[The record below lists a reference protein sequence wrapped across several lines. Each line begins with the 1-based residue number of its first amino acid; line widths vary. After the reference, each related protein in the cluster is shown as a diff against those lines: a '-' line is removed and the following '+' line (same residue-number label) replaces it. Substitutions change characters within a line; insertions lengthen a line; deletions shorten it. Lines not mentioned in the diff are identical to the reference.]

1 MLLGDSVRLRA
12 IERSDLSRCVRWL
25 NDPEVVRYLAA
36 YFPLSMAQEER
47 WFERLLSDE
56 DRRVFAIEAEDGTH
70 IGNIGIDGLDWKNRS
85 AALGI
90 FIGEQECWG
99 HGYGTDAVR
108 TLLRFAFEELNL
120 HRVWLTVHDDNPRA
134 IRCYE
139 KCGFRQEG
147 RDREA
152 RFSNGEYHDELRM
165 GILESEF
172 VQGRDQRR

>member
-1 MLLGDSVRLRA
+1 MLLGKMVRLRA
-12 IERSDLSRCVRWL
+12 IERSDLARCVRWL
-25 NDPEVVRYLAA
+25 NDPDVVRYLAA

-47 WFERLLSDE
+47 WFERLVSDE
-56 DRRVFAIEAEDGTH
+56 NRQVYAIEAEEGAH
-70 IGNIGIDGLDWKNRS
+70 IGNIGLESLNWKDRS

-90 FIGEQECWG
+90 FIGEREYWAR
-99 HGYGTDAVR
+99 GYGTDAVQ

-139 KCGFRQEG
+139 KCGFRHEG

-152 RFSNGEYHDELRM
+152 WFGNGEYHDELRM
-165 GILESEF
+165 GILQFEF
-172 VQGRDQRR
+172 AQEGDQRG